1 MHAGFIPC
9 EGEEDSGK
17 REVIEQVHDIRDRYR
32 RRLDYLTLDAIM
44 LQAQAA
50 AYLELASQE
59 SSVLGE
65 PFGLHKAEVSAL
77 GLWEDFREDPN
88 ELGEEF
94 ELLNDALERYLEH
107 S

>member
-17 REVIEQVHDIRDRYR
+17 REVIEQVHDIRERYR

>member
-1 MHAGFIPC
+1 M
-9 EGEEDSGK
+9 
-17 REVIEQVHDIRDRYR
+17 HDIRERYR

>member
-1 MHAGFIPC
+1 M
-9 EGEEDSGK
+9 
-17 REVIEQVHDIRDRYR
+17 HDIRERYR

-44 LQAQAA
+44 LQAQAT